1 LTPANLWN
9 NHGGLGRSRAVREQV
24 QQNSSLFFLKKKRK
38 KQGVGKATLVG
49 LLGVAAAGFGGHQE
63 G

>member
-1 LTPANLWN
+1 MTLANLWN

-24 QQNSSLFFLKKKRK
+24 QQNSSLFFKKKRE